1 MATSAKSRAGS
12 ASGVTS
18 KQKKVET
25 PARVFAKPTEV
36 VADPDLSARDKVS
49 ALNTLEQDARQMAV
63 ASAEGMSGG
72 EETNLREVLQAK
84 RNVELPSAE
93 AAFTVVTASFEK
105 QLQET
110 LGTEAHALI
119 SRALEAMRDAREA
132 IARMAETPSPPPGAP
147 KPGSTE
153 ELDEELAKE
162 KLDP

>member
-1 MATSAKSRAGS
+1 
-12 ASGVTS
+12 
-18 KQKKVET
+18 
-25 PARVFAKPTEV
+25 
-36 VADPDLSARDKVS
+36 
-49 ALNTLEQDARQMAV
+49 
-63 ASAEGMSGG
+63 MSGG